1 MKISWL
7 EEVRIMSEITV
18 SPVLGNILVIC
29 TCIVMLAWAA
39 AGIGMFISTRTEIKY
54 DREKNKRN
62 LEYHEARMKEY
73 LDK

>member
-1 MKISWL
+1 
-7 EEVRIMSEITV
+7 MSEITI

-29 TCIVMLAWAA
+29 TRIVMLAWAA
-39 AGIGMFISTRTEIKY
+39 AGIGMFISTRAEIKY
-54 DREKNKRN
+54 DREKNKRD